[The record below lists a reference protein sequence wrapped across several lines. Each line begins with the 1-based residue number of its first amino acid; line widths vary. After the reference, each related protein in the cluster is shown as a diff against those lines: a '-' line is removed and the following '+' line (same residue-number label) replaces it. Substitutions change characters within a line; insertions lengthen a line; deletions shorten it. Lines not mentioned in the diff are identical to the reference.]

1 MKLLKYIFILLF
13 FVIGFSLAI
22 FIGIGYFLC
31 QYNKEYLHSRLGRYY
46 SIMMKEEKPT
56 SEDDYILGGGVVDI
70 PSRIYDK
77 DGELIGEFYSQ
88 RRIILSPKE
97 IPDVIKKAVVAAE
110 DRDFYHHI
118 GISIKGMIRALF
130 YNLISGEIKQGG
142 STITQQ
148 LIKQLF
154 TTGKRTFGRKIYE
167 IFCALEVEKYY
178 SKDDILSMYL
188 NLVYFGSG
196 AYGVGEAARTFFH
209 KDASQLTIGEA
220 SLLAGLISNPKKYSP
235 FLHPKNAKRKQKAV
249 LEAMAELGYIKKED
263 IPKILKKFWKRHKV
277 FKKGEAL
284 VRMRINKAP
293 YFIEHI
299 RRLLVDVI
307 GETALKKEGLRI
319 YTTLDL
325 EKQEYARKS
334 LRWGIDKQR
343 EYHLKRAKKYKQ
355 ENKISLYHKEL
366 LKAKTVNGA
375 IISIDPYTGYIEAMV
390 GGYKFSRKDQFNRAV
405 QAKRQPGS
413 AFKPII
419 YASAIESREF
429 TPATSFIDEK
439 TTFIQNGKKYSP
451 ANYDNY
457 YRGEVVL
464 CDALKMSINTVS
476 VKLLDMLGYSAVFSY
491 INKAF
496 LGKIDVERR
505 FGRHLS
511 LALGTSEVT
520 PLELARL
527 IAPIVNY
534 GKAIIPF
541 SIRYITD
548 YKGRIIY
555 DLESKIKDELAK
567 LEDMGVRDVISPQ
580 TSYIMIWMMRRVFDK
595 GGTAYPIKERFHINF
610 DVIGKT
616 GTSSDFRDAWFV
628 GATSNL
634 LTVVWIGNDIA
645 KRSLGQK
652 RSGGVVAAPVW
663 ALYTHQIYL
672 HKSPPPFKKPATG
685 IVEKDICAQSGFLP
699 LDTCP
704 KVIKNVPFIEGT
716 EPKEYCP
723 IHQGGSPL
731 EQQNFI
737 KQEKEN
743 ILP

>member
-1 MKLLKYIFILLF
+1 MRILKYIFILLF
-13 FVIGFSLAI
+13 FTVGFSLAV

-46 SIMMKEEKPT
+46 SIMIKEEKPKE
-56 SEDDYILGGGVVDI
+56 EDDYILGGGVIDI

-88 RRIILSPKE
+88 RRIILSPNE
-97 IPDVIKKAVVAAE
+97 IPDIVKKAVISAE
-110 DRDFYHHI
+110 DRDFYHHF

-130 YNLISGEIKQGG
+130 YNLSKGKIKQGG

-167 IFCALEVEKYY
+167 IFCAVEVERYY

-209 KDASQLTIGEA
+209 KKASKLTIGEA
-220 SLLAGLISNPKKYSP
+220 SLLASLISNPRKYSP
-235 FLHPKNAKRKQKAV
+235 FLHPKNTKKKQKTV
-249 LEAMAELGYIKKED
+249 LEAMAEMGYIKKKD
-263 IPKILKKFWKRHKV
+263 IDSILSHFWKKHRI

-299 RRLLVDVI
+299 RRILIDVI
-307 GETALKKEGLRI
+307 GESALKKEGLKI

-325 EKQEYARKS
+325 IKQEYARKS
-334 LRWGIDKQR
+334 LRWGIDRQ
-343 EYHLKRAKKYKQ
+343 KKYQLQKAK
-355 ENKISLYHKEL
+355 EYKKVGKMRLYRKEK
-366 LKAKTVNGA
+366 LKAKTINGA
-375 IISIDPYTGYIEAMV
+375 IISVDPYTGYIEAMV
-390 GGYKFSRKDQFNRAV
+390 GGYKFSKKDQFNRAI

-429 TPATSFIDEK
+429 TPASSFIDEK
-439 TTFIQNGKKYSP
+439 TTFLQNGKKYSP
-451 ANYDNY
+451 SNYDNH
-457 YRGEVVL
+457 YRGEIVL
-464 CDALKMSINTVS
+464 CDALKMSINTIS
-476 VKLLDMLGYSAVFSY
+476 VKLLDMLGFSSVFSY

-496 LGKIDVERR
+496 LGKVSVENR
-505 FGRHLS
+505 FGRNLS
-511 LALGTSEVT
+511 LALGTSEVS
-520 PLELARL
+520 PYELVRL

-548 YKGRIIY
+548 YKGNVIY
-555 DLESKIKDELAK
+555 DLESKINDELAK
-567 LEDMGVRDVISPQ
+567 LDDMGIRNVITPQ
-580 TSYIMIWMMRRVFDK
+580 TAYIMIWMMKRIFEK
-595 GGTAYPIKERFHINF
+595 GGTAYPIKENFGINF

-634 LTVVWIGNDIA
+634 LTIVWIGNDIA
-645 KRSLGQK
+645 KRTLGIK
-652 RSGGVVAAPVW
+652 RSGGVVSAPVW
-663 ALYTHQIYL
+663 ALYTHYVYAR
-672 HKSPPPFKKPATG
+672 KKPPAFKMPATD
-685 IVEKDICAQSGFLP
+685 IIEKDICNKSGFLP
-699 LDTCP
+699 VDTCP
-704 KVIKNVPFIEGT
+704 NIIKCPF
-716 EPKEYCP
+716 YRR
-723 IHQGGSPL
+723 
-731 EQQNFI
+731 NRA
-737 KQEKEN
+737 
-743 ILP
+743 